1 MQVLGLWYA
10 QAKFIISLC
19 QCWQSSSS
27 SVSVS
32 LEAKPQLQNV
42 IVELTFE
49 SMFPRVF
56 PLPVHYFEGNV
67 LQTKRDVCVWMCVCV
82 CNEWVHGSSV
92 YTIVGH
98 TSYGGPAWKRRIAKS
113 LLSAQGVC
121 EESEGIIVKFGRT
134 AKTIYPTVIGTKTIT
149 YQCVFRSFTFVDEIR
164 IEHLQI
170 WQTLE

>member
-1 MQVLGLWYA
+1 MLT
-10 QAKFIISLC
+10 KFIIFCIGFSWSETTAAECYCWTDFWIHVSTSIPTPGSLFWR
-19 QCWQSSSS
+19 QCPTD
-27 SVSVS
+27 
-32 LEAKPQLQNV
+32 K
-42 IVELTFE
+42 
-49 SMFPRVF
+49 
-56 PLPVHYFEGNV
+56 EGC
-67 LQTKRDVCVWMCVCV
+67 VCVDVCVCV

-92 YTIVGH
+92 YTVVGH